1 MEMWIHAL
9 GVTVW
14 IVGIGISLLLFL
26 ILTVLVIAHWGV
38 LSSIF
43 CLLPWMVL
51 GVGVLV
57 VALLIRLS
65 LKW

>member
-43 CLLPWMVL
+43 SLLPWMVL